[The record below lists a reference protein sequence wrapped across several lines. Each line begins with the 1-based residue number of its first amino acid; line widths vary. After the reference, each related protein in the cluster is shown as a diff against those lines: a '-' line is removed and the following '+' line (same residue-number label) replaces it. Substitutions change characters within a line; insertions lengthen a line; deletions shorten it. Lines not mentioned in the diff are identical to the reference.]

1 MQMFVQFCN
10 LSKLRVEKQIVRG
23 SEVRFSVYFRI
34 SYILVRIVY
43 CTLRNAC
50 VRNK

>member
-1 MQMFVQFCN
+1 MQMFVQFYN
-10 LSKLRVEKQIVRG
+10 LFKLLVEKQIVRD

-34 SYILVRIVY
+34 SYILVRIFY

-50 VRNK
+50 VLNK